1 MLNKKFLSKL
11 MPLAALIT
19 ALALAGCSASG
30 NNSTESATDG
40 TVGEVASLTVTDK
53 VETSGTLSADQ
64 LSRLAWNTTGV
75 VDSVGVKAG
84 DQVKAGDVLATLKA
98 DSVPASII
106 SAQAEL
112 AAAQQALDDLLNSG
126 TPAAEAQLALVNAQ
140 DALTD
145 AQNQRDR
152 YNYQRASGEQIE
164 NAQANLTIAQ
174 DREDEAYTIYQ
185 KFKNNPADDPR
196 RAQAYTEYYAAV
208 KAADSAQST
217 LNWLTGGPSDTDVAL
232 ADANLA
238 VAQAAYNDANRE
250 WERLKDG
257 PDAVD
262 LAAAQ
267 AKVAA
272 AQATLNSMFILA
284 PFDGEVL
291 AVETSP
297 GDPVESGD
305 SAVVMVNPDTL
316 TIEAAVDET
325 EISQVAVGD
334 LAEIAMDALPGETL
348 TGRVRLIDPLG
359 EAENGLIKYTV
370 FVDVDPTDLPVLY
383 GATAD
388 VTLLTSDP
396 RTMLAVPLGAVQND
410 AEGEYVMRYK
420 ADGSLERVAVQSD
433 SVSDEMVTISGELN
447 EGDQVWVGSLS
458 ASSSNN
464 GEFFGGPGVA
474 VRGP

>member
-1 MLNKKFLSKL
+1 
-11 MPLAALIT
+11 
-19 ALALAGCSASG
+19 
-30 NNSTESATDG
+30 
-40 TVGEVASLTVTDK
+40 VGEVASLTVTDK

-64 LSRLAWNTTGV
+64 LSRLAWSTTGV

-84 DQVKAGDVLATLKA
+84 DQVEAGEVLATLKA

-152 YNYQRASGEQIE
+152 YNYQRASGEQVE
-164 NAQANLTIAQ
+164 NAQANLTLAQ
-174 DREDEAYTIYQ
+174 DRMAEAYDIYQ
-185 KFKNNPADDPR
+185 RFKNHPADDPR

-217 LNWLTGGPSDTDVAL
+217 INWLTGGPSDTDVAL

-284 PFDGEVL
+284 PFNGEVL

-348 TGRVRLIDPLG
+348 SGRVRLIDPLG
-359 EAENGLIKYTV
+359 ESENGLIKYTV

-410 AEGEYVMRYK
+410 TEGEYVMRYK
-420 ADGSLERVAVQSD
+420 ADGSLERVNVQSD
-433 SVSDEMVTISGELN
+433 TVSDEMVTLSGELS

-458 ASSSNN
+458 TSSSNN

-474 VRGP
+474 VEGP